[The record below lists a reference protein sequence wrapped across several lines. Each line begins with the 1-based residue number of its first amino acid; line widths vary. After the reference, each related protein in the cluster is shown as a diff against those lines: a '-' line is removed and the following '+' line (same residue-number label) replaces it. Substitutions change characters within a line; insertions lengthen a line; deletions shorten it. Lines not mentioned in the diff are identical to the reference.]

1 MFPRYTGLYDNL
13 SSYCYT
19 SRRLVRSPLVT
30 NLAIVLT
37 AVEEGISRA
46 SMIERDRY
54 FRRRSGKGDY
64 SSVELAK
71 QHVVWTAQI
80 GQSMLIE
87 ISAILVHSL
96 CVVLFLPHRFAFN
109 LGYGETEG
117 AGVALA
123 VVLLNT
129 LLELTGEL
137 LTDHMA
143 LRAEMEHGVPA
154 DSFFSYMTKKVD
166 ISKFFGS
173 LLLATGVVLWTFS
186 RVPTLAFCDSV
197 DPCSCLNEE
206 QTSNFEVYRAVCTC
220 AASKDVLPSNTTFSN
235 TTSYFEIEGECSN
248 LTSMS
253 SRFET
258 NPVTSVDSD
267 LLVPLA
273 VALCAF
279 VATAA
284 LIYLSVSIAKNRKR
298 GRRVQAEHMAQSAE
312 VQTAKRQVAELQD
325 QLHAAQRLVT
335 NVMAEGGK
343 LLDIYHLDYSD
354 IDFGGGKEAERCTLG
369 EGAQVIRAAPPPL
382 PSAHL
387 PLQTV
392 NNCFALTA

>member
-1 MFPRYTGLYDNL
+1 M
-13 SSYCYT
+13 
-19 SRRLVRSPLVT
+19 RSPLVT

-37 AVEEGISRA
+37 AVEEGLSRA

-64 SSVELAK
+64 SPVELAK

-154 DSFFSYMTKKVD
+154 DSFFSYLTKKVD
-166 ISKFFGS
+166 ILKFFGA

-186 RVPTLAFCDSV
+186 RVPTVAFCDSV

-206 QTSNFEVYRAVCTC
+206 QTSNFEIYRAVCTC
-220 AASKDVLPSNTTFSN
+220 ASEDALPSNTTFSN
-235 TTSYFEIEGECSN
+235 TTSYYEIEGECSN

-273 VALCAF
+273 IALCAF

-284 LIYLSVSIAKNRKR
+284 LIYLSVSIAKNRTAR
-298 GRRVQAEHMAQSAE
+298 SRVQAEHNAFASKKSDE
-312 VQTAKRQVAELQD
+312 IKIVKRKMAELQD
-325 QLHAAQRLVT
+325 KLYAAQKLVKQ
-335 NVMAEGGK
+335 VMAEGGK
-343 LLDIYHLDYSD
+343 LLDTYHLDYSD
-354 IDFGGGKEAERCTLG
+354 IDFGGENEEERCKLR
-369 EGAQVIRAAPPPL
+369 ECAQVIRAAPPPSL
-382 PSAHL
+382 L
-387 PLQTV
+387 PLLELQLD
-392 NNCFALTA
+392 A